1 MEQLRLDDIVAARVA
16 LRDRIHTTP
25 LLSARTLS
33 NHVGATVLLKAEL
46 FQRTGS
52 FKPRGAFTKLLRLDP
67 TTRARGVVA
76 VSSGNH
82 AQAVA
87 YCAEQLDIPCVT
99 VMWPTVSPQKL
110 ASTRAYGATVDLE
123 AADGLEAIERA
134 RTLADERGLTPIPAY
149 DDLDVIAGQ
158 ATLGLEILDQ
168 AEQVDA
174 VLVPVS
180 GGGLLAG
187 VAASLKE
194 KRPHARIIAVEPESS
209 PALTSAL
216 AAGHPVYVRH
226 DSIADGLG
234 APEIGALCF
243 EIAAPLVDSVVT
255 VTDGEIVAA
264 MQWLFH
270 YAKLAVEPAGAV
282 TTAALLA
289 GRVDVSPGE
298 TTVAV
303 VSGGNVDLGQ
313 AAEYLTRPSTGTPR
327 AD

>member
-1 MEQLRLDDIVAARVA
+1 VAQLRLSDIAAA
-16 LRDRIHTTP
+16 QAAIRDRIHTTP

-33 NHVGATVLLKAEL
+33 EQVGAQVFLKAEL

-52 FKPRGAFTKLLRLDP
+52 FKPRGAFTKLLRLEADQ
-67 TTRARGVVA
+67 RERGVVA

-87 YCAEQLDIPCVT
+87 YCAEQLRIPCVT
-99 VMWPTVSPQKL
+99 VMWPSVSPQKL
-110 ASTRAYGATVDLE
+110 AATRAYGATVDLE
-123 AADGLEAIERA
+123 AGDGVEAIDRA
-134 RTLADERGLTPIPAY
+134 ESLARERGLTPVPAY

-158 ATLGLEILDQ
+158 GTLGLEILDQ
-168 AEQVDA
+168 ASSVDA

-187 VAASLKE
+187 VAAAVKAT
-194 KRPHARIIAVEPESS
+194 RPGARIIAVEPESS
-209 PALTSAL
+209 PALTAAL
-216 AAGHPVYVRH
+216 GAGHPVYVQH

-234 APEIGALCF
+234 APEIGTLCF
-243 EIAAPLVDSVVT
+243 DIGARLLDAVVT
-255 VTDGEIVAA
+255 VTDEQIVTA

-289 GRVDVSPGE
+289 G
-298 TTVAV
+298 TVEAGTSGTIV
-303 VSGGNVDLGQ
+303 AIVSGGNVDLTR
-313 AAEYLTRPSTGTPR
+313 AAEYLAPAMPT
-327 AD
+327 

>member
-1 MEQLRLDDIVAARVA
+1 MAQLRLSDIVAARA
-16 LRDRIHTTP
+16 AIQDRVHTTP

-33 NHVGATVLLKAEL
+33 EQVGTEVLLKAEL

-52 FKPRGAFTKLLRLDP
+52 FKPRGAFTKLLRLEPDS
-67 TTRARGVVA
+67 RSRGVVA

-87 YCAEQLDIPCVT
+87 YCAKQLRIPCVT
-99 VMWPTVSPQKL
+99 VMWPSVSPQKL
-110 ASTRAYGATVDLE
+110 AATRAYGATVDLE
-123 AADGLEAIERA
+123 AADDVEAIERA
-134 RTLADERGLTPIPAY
+134 KALARERGLTPVPAY
-149 DDLDVIAGQ
+149 DDLDVITGQ
-158 ATLGLEILDQ
+158 GTLGLEILDQ
-168 AEQVDA
+168 EERVDA

-187 VAASLKE
+187 VAASVKAT
-194 KRPHARIIAVEPESS
+194 RPHARVIAVEPASS

-216 AAGHPVYVRH
+216 AAGEPVYVRN

-243 EIAAPLVDSVVT
+243 DVAVPHVDSVLT
-255 VTDGEIVAA
+255 VTDEEIVAA
-264 MQWLFH
+264 MRWLFH

-289 GRVDVSPGE
+289 GTLSHE
-298 TTVAV
+298 TAGKVVAI
-303 VSGGNVDLGQ
+303 VSGGNVDLAH
-313 AAEYLTRPSTGTPR
+313 AAEYLAPVG
-327 AD
+327 A